1 MNPSCAAKPV
11 RAFVAIAL
19 PQILVERLKQIQQQL
34 QSGAGGDAVLWTK
47 PAQLHVTL
55 KFLGNVA
62 GDALKNLKSALRH
75 ACKGQAPFRLALENP
90 GCFPNTR
97 NPRVIWVGISG
108 ELEPL
113 QKLQTQIDRE
123 MQAFGDHTEEHAF
136 QPHLTIGRVK
146 VQGKEARKIG
156 EAIERAT
163 VSSPGGWR
171 VHNVEL
177 MQSEI
182 GREGARYSI
191 LTTAQLMNGS
201 GDQGRPHRC

>member
-62 GDALKNLKSALRH
+62 GDALKNLKYALRH

-146 VQGKEARKIG
+146 AGAIQAKRVGR
-156 EAIERAT
+156 AIEQAPFGRVGAWT
-163 VSSPGGWR
+163 VS
-171 VHNVEL
+171 EIDL
-177 MQSEI
+177 MQS
-182 GREGARYSI
+182 RLSPQGAQY
-191 LTTAQLMNGS
+191 TTLATLALSSPLPEVRVN
-201 GDQGRPHRC
+201 